1 MLKRIT
7 MFSGETFTV
16 SEDESNYISENFK
29 KESLI
34 GLRSGEVINPKG
46 IESISD
52 YVIEKWNGNEI
63 YKEKSGR
70 KYFMREG
77 TKIYLGSE
85 ELKNIETI
93 KVNDLKALN

>member
-1 MLKRIT
+1 MKKIT
-7 MFSGETFTV
+7 LFSGQTYYV
-16 SEDESNYISENFK
+16 SEDEADNVSQLYNQGVLVE
-29 KESLI
+29 
-34 GLRSGEVINPKG
+34 LRCGDKINPKG